1 MRRLALATAALAS
14 TFLAG
19 AAMAQDWRA
28 AAEQDLTAAHAAL
41 RDNHPAAVVD
51 QDSAAFRSWLDAGL
65 AEARERL
72 SQVNSPNAYAYVL
85 RAYGNG
91 FRDSNIELEPSWD
104 RPAPWEAFAWPNFAT
119 AWRDGG
125 YVVSWVKEGA
135 RRTPPL
141 GATLV
146 SCDGVPAEE
155 FAARRLDGFEGDLQ
169 LEADRVR
176 TAPYLFW
183 DRGNPFDGSMP
194 SECQWRDGRRNRTV
208 DVRME
213 PATPADREAAYRASV
228 FTPSANPLT
237 VEAWNGGYWIS
248 VNSLS
253 DSAPWDAFL
262 AQLEQHRAQIQA
274 APNVVL
280 DLRGADGS
288 SLNAT
293 AFGYRVINR
302 LWTPEFVQGAQ
313 PSGGQLVH
321 RATPANRQWFADTL
335 GRMQADLHFANS
347 NPGVVADVEATV
359 AAYDAAIAAG
369 QPSFTRPAPQPAAAE
384 GATNPMQGRVIV
396 LTDGGCTGG
405 CLALVDVL
413 KALPNVQQAGSAT
426 GADSIFI
433 EPTVLPLPS
442 NYGRLSYGHKAWIGR
457 PRGSN
462 EPHVPA
468 ADMTYTGNA
477 TDEAAVRAWVASRF
491 GG

>member
-1 MRRLALATAALAS
+1 MRRLALVTAALA
-14 TFLAG
+14 TTLLAG
-19 AAMAQDWRA
+19 PVLAQDWRA
-28 AAEQDLTAAHAAL
+28 LAEQDLTAAHAAL

-51 QDSAAFRSWLDAGL
+51 QDSATFRSWLDAGL
-65 AEARERL
+65 TEAQGRL
-72 SQVNSPNAYAYVL
+72 DDVNSPNAYGYAL

-91 FRDSNIELEPSWD
+91 FRDSNIVLEPSWD
-104 RPAPWEAFAWPNFAT
+104 RPAAWEAFAWPNFAT

-125 YVVSWVKEGA
+125 YVVSWVKEGV

-141 GATLV
+141 GARLV

-155 FAARRLDGFEGDLQ
+155 FAARRLDLFEGNLQ

-194 SECQWRDGRRNRTV
+194 SECQWRDGRRNRNV
-208 DVRME
+208 EVRME
-213 PATPADREAAYRASV
+213 PAAAADREAAYRASV
-228 FTPSANPLT
+228 FTPPANPLN
-237 VEAWNGGYWIS
+237 VEAWNGGYWIR
-248 VNSLS
+248 VNSLA
-253 DSAPWDAFL
+253 DGAPWDAFL

-274 APNVVL
+274 APQVVI
-280 DLRGADGS
+280 DLRGAEGS

-293 AFGYRVINR
+293 AYGYRVINR

-335 GRMQADLHFANS
+335 GRMRADLHFANS
-347 NPGVVADVEATV
+347 NPAVIADVEATV

-369 QPSFTRPAPQPAAAE
+369 QPSFSRPAPQPAAAA
-384 GATNPMQGRVIV
+384 GAANPMQGQVIV
-396 LTDGGCTGG
+396 LTDGGCSGG

-413 KALPNVQQAGSAT
+413 KALPNVRQAGAAT

-433 EPTVLPLPS
+433 EPTVVQLPS

-457 PRGSN
+457 QRGSGQ
-462 EPHVPA
+462 PHTPEA
-468 ADMTYTGNA
+468 ALTFTGDP
-477 TDEAAVRAWVASRF
+477 TDEAAVQAWVAGRF